1 MAFVSVLFRY
11 LKDTRGDGGP
21 RGRRLDTRRLPIKYD
36 FFFGRI
42 RRWLS
47 DIPVDDP
54 VDRRNAPFLQV
65 LLLFLGVFIPLNKS
79 LFLYAVL
86 SGHWSGDL
94 PGWTALAADLTTDV
108 LMTSAA
114 WTCVWLI
121 RRGRFRRGVHV
132 FLGVVM
138 LSMAIIYI
146 TTGMIGL
153 PFDPMPMILL
163 ALAGLILGRRTLWIT
178 LATLLGI
185 IAATLVAD
193 FVRATLGGAAMPVAG
208 LGKAVSLA
216 GIWLIIAIALDRTVA
231 ALRNSLEESNA
242 RGHALAQA
250 YERLQEEVRERERT
264 RDQLVHAQKMEA
276 VGRLASGVAHD
287 FNNVLSIILSY
298 AAQRE
303 RLADK
308 GAAALYGALG
318 DVDLAAKRALTISR
332 KLLSFSRQEVARPEV
347 FDIGASLHELM
358 PMLKQLFGVRIR
370 LQLDC
375 AEGGLPVRMDVDR
388 FGLVIINIAANARDA
403 IADTGTFHIQ
413 ADRQDGGWVCLSLS
427 DDGKG
432 MPEEVRTQAFEP
444 FFTTKPSGMGT
455 GLGLSVV
462 RDMLLEAG
470 GRIEFAGL
478 AAKGTTV
485 RILLPLAADVDVAV
499 AQLAS
504 T

>member
-1 MAFVSVLFRY
+1 
-11 LKDTRGDGGP
+11 
-21 RGRRLDTRRLPIKYD
+21 
-36 FFFGRI
+36 
-42 RRWLS
+42 LS
-47 DIPVDDP
+47 NIPVHDP
-54 VDRRNAPFLQV
+54 VDRRNAPFVQV

-86 SGHWSGDL
+86 SGRWSGDL

-114 WTCVWLI
+114 WTGVWLI
-121 RRGRFRRGVHV
+121 RRGRFRQGVHV

-146 TTGMIGL
+146 TTGMVGL
-153 PFDPMPMILL
+153 RFDPMPMILL

-185 IAATLVAD
+185 VAATLVAD
-193 FVRATLGGAAMPVAG
+193 FMRAALGGGAMPVAG

-216 GIWLIIAIALDRTVA
+216 GIWLLITIALDRTVA

-242 RGHALAQA
+242 RGQALALA

-287 FNNVLSIILSY
+287 FNNVLGIILSY

-303 RLADK
+303 RLADR
-308 GAAALYGALG
+308 GAPALYEALG
-318 DVDLAAKRALTISR
+318 DVDLAARRALTISR

-347 FDIGASLHELM
+347 FDAAASLRELM
-358 PMLKQLFGVRIR
+358 PMLKQLFGARIR
-370 LQLDC
+370 LQLEC
-375 AEGGLPVRMDVDR
+375 ADGALPVRMDIDR

-403 IADTGTFHIQ
+403 ITDTGTFRIQ
-413 ADRQDGGWVCLSLS
+413 AGRLDAAWVCLDLT

-470 GRIEFAGL
+470 GKIDLVGPPAQ
-478 AAKGTTV
+478 GTTV
-485 RILLPLAADVDVAV
+485 RILLPLAMDGET

>member
-1 MAFVSVLFRY
+1 MPGACA
-11 LKDTRGDGGP
+11 GDGCS
-21 RGRRLDTRRLPIKYD
+21 RTRQVNARRLPIKYD
-36 FFFGRI
+36 FFLGRI

-86 SGHWSGDL
+86 SGRWSGDL
-94 PGWTALAADLTTDV
+94 PGWTALATDLTTDV

-121 RRGRFRRGVHV
+121 RRGRFRHGVHL

-146 TTGMIGL
+146 STGMIGL
-153 PFDPMPMILL
+153 RFDPMPMILL
-163 ALAGLILGRRTLWIT
+163 ALAGLILGRRTLWVT
-178 LATLLGI
+178 LAVLLGI
-185 IAATLVAD
+185 VAATLVAD
-193 FVRATLGGAAMPVAG
+193 FARAALGGGAMPVAG

-231 ALRNSLEESNA
+231 ALRNSLDESNA
-242 RGHALAQA
+242 RGHALALA

-308 GAAALYGALG
+308 GASALYAALG
-318 DVDLAAKRALTISR
+318 DVDLAARRALAISR

-347 FDIGASLHELM
+347 FDVGDSLRELM
-358 PMLKQLFGVRIR
+358 PMLKQLFGARVR
-370 LQLDC
+370 LQL
-375 AEGGLPVRMDVDR
+375 EGVEAVLPVRMDADR

-403 IADTGTFHIQ
+403 ITDTGTFHIR
-413 ADRQDGGWVCLSLS
+413 ADVQDGAWLCLTLR

-432 MPEEVRTQAFEP
+432 MADDVRTQAFEP

-462 RDMLLEAG
+462 RDMLLEADG
-470 GRIEFAGL
+470 EIDFASPP
-478 AAKGTTV
+478 AQGTTV
-485 RILLPLAADVDVAV
+485 RILLPLAVGAGVT
-499 AQLAS
+499 QLAS